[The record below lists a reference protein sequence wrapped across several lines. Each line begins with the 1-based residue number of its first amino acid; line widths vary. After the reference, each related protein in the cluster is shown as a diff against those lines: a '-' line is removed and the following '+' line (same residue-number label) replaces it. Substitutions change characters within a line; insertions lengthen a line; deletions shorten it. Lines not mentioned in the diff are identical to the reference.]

1 MTMEILQM
9 TAFILILCMLVQ
21 LLRQEQPTWA
31 FLLVLAGIC
40 CLSFWAL
47 ERLSLFFSRLSL
59 LTAALDEE
67 GTTEVL
73 KCVGIAVSA
82 QLTRALCQDA
92 GQAALA
98 QMAELIG
105 RLLVLLAALP
115 LLRAVLSEV
124 LQLLQ

>member
-1 MTMEILQM
+1 M

-124 LQLLQ
+124 LRLLQ